1 MKKLYDKSPVIIQN
15 LMCSLA
21 GYKINY
27 QRYDNNFKKIFADYV
42 NRGSWSKEALITFRD
57 NRLKSF
63 VRHAFETTEYYPTLF
78 GKLGI
83 HPDDIQSLEDLA
95 HIPILTKS
103 EVKANYDQFIS
114 NAVPSSHVVMAHTS
128 GTTGSGLVFP
138 TTKHALHEQWAV
150 WWRYR
155 MQHGIS
161 RQMWCGYF
169 GGRPIVPIKQVRQ
182 PYWRIN
188 FPAKQIMY
196 SAYHINDQTI
206 DAYVDDIVSRK
217 LAWLHGYPSIL
228 SLIAGRVLHRGLRK
242 DVNVS
247 VVTTGAENLNDH
259 QKHLI
264 SLAFDLQPKQHYGL
278 AEGVAN
284 ISENAEGDLCVDE
297 DFSAVEFVDFGRGL
311 MKDIVGTN
319 YANLAFPLIRYNTGD
334 QVEWTEQNTAS
345 TRFVKS
351 INGRA
356 EDYLVL
362 NNGAKIGRLDH
373 ILKDA
378 VRISESQFIQDRA
391 GHAVLQIVPA
401 FNFTKEDE
409 KSLRQEIYSFLGDK
423 ITIEI
428 VKVTKIPRTEAGK
441 LKFVINRM

>member
-1 MKKLYDKSPVIIQN
+1 M
-15 LMCSLA
+15 
-21 GYKINY
+21 
-27 QRYDNNFKKIFADYV
+27 ADYV
-42 NRGSWSKEALITFRD
+42 NRGSWSKEALITFRN

-63 VRHAFETTEYYPTLF
+63 VRHAFATTEYYPTLF

-114 NAVPSSHVVMAHTS
+114 NAVSSSHVVMAHTS
-128 GTTGSGLVFP
+128 GTTGSGLEP
-138 TTKHALHEQWAV
+138 TIKHVLYEQWAV

-188 FPAKQIMY
+188 YPAKQIMY

-206 DAYVDDIVSRK
+206 DAYVDDIASRK

-242 DVNVS
+242 ENVS

-264 SLAFDLQPKQHYGL
+264 SLAFDLQPKQHY
-278 AEGVAN
+278 
-284 ISENAEGDLCVDE
+284 D
-297 DFSAVEFVDFGRGL
+297 
-311 MKDIVGTN
+311 
-319 YANLAFPLIRYNTGD
+319 
-334 QVEWTEQNTAS
+334 
-345 TRFVKS
+345 
-351 INGRA
+351 
-356 EDYLVL
+356 
-362 NNGAKIGRLDH
+362 
-373 ILKDA
+373 
-378 VRISESQFIQDRA
+378 
-391 GHAVLQIVPA
+391 
-401 FNFTKEDE
+401 
-409 KSLRQEIYSFLGDK
+409 
-423 ITIEI
+423 
-428 VKVTKIPRTEAGK
+428 
-441 LKFVINRM
+441 